1 MFASSPRSRS
11 LPLQHPKNR
20 LRADDT
26 TKQSNNA
33 PMNQTVT
40 DPQPLL
46 FFAWL
51 GLGMTS
57 FLSSLL
63 TLLIRP
69 DILIALPTMS
79 PTLIA
84 WTHLF
89 ILGWLCSLFFA
100 AGYQL
105 TPVVTLNPLASRWMS
120 RIHFALHFIGMP
132 TMVVSFYTGHYPS
145 LAIGGALVVIGF
157 LLFAINMLLSAG
169 LQSKWNYL
177 SLMWVTGIFWLLIG
191 SGVAMVAVFMRL
203 QLVDSS
209 QFNAVLGIHIHTMI
223 VGFFLMIL
231 MAAASKLVPM
241 FMLSPE
247 KPQYGTSI
255 AGIVLN
261 AVLFAAYFG
270 FLSMDHHYRTALCMI
285 ALIALVAYFCQL
297 AFFARNKRRKW
308 DAGMVLFYAANLSLI
323 PAWCL
328 FYQFH
333 NKNHPNAEDL
343 QMLRSA
349 VFTVTFLTFNG
360 CILGMSQKI
369 VPFMLWHQLYSKHL
383 GKAKVPQTK
392 ELLASWTLWPIAIA
406 YLIAT
411 SLFLAAQIANLPQLI
426 RPATIAMLLG
436 FIFVA
441 CNAPTFASHWRH
453 PQLIPF
459 NKKP

>member
-1 MFASSPRSRS
+1 
-11 LPLQHPKNR
+11 
-20 LRADDT
+20 
-26 TKQSNNA
+26 
-33 PMNQTVT
+33 MNQTVT

-51 GLGMTS
+51 GLGMIS

-69 DILIALPTMS
+69 DILMALPAMS
-79 PTLIA
+79 PTVIA

-120 RIHFALHFIGMP
+120 RIHFVLHLIGMP
-132 TMVVSFYTGHYPS
+132 TMVVSFYTGRYS
-145 LAIGGALVVIGF
+145 LLAMGGSFVVFGF
-157 LLFAINMLLSAG
+157 ILFAINILLSAG
-169 LQSKWNYL
+169 LKSKWNHL
-177 SLMWVTGIFWLLIG
+177 SLMWVAGIFWLLVG

-209 QFNAVLGIHIHTMI
+209 LFSTVLSMHIHTMTI
-223 VGFFLMIL
+223 GFFLMIL

-255 AGIVLN
+255 AGLTLN
-261 AVLFAAYFG
+261 GVLFASYFG
-270 FLSMDHHYRTALCMI
+270 FHFMDFRYRTALCII
-285 ALIALVAYFCQL
+285 ALIALAAYFSQL
-297 AFFARNKRRKW
+297 VFFAITKRRKW
-308 DAGMVLFYAANLSLI
+308 DAGMVLFYGANLTLL
-323 PAWCL
+323 PVWWF
-328 FYQFH
+328 FYRFH
-333 NKNHPNAEDL
+333 NTTNQSPEDL

-369 VPFMLWHQLYSKHL
+369 VPFMLWHHLYSKHL
-383 GKAKVPQTK
+383 GKAKVPQTIQ
-392 ELLASWTLWPIAIA
+392 LLASWTLWSIAIA

-411 SLFLAAQIANLPQLI
+411 FLFLAAQIWNIPQLI

-441 CNAPTFASHWRH
+441 CNAPTFTSHWRH
-453 PQLIPF
+453 PQLTPF
-459 NKKP
+459 NKKTY